1 VTLFLGCFCDHFPK
15 VLISSLTYR
24 YESYVLTVLG
34 FGNSAPLASTPVWA
48 RDFASPQELITEF
61 SHECRIVRKGLD
73 GDLKK
78 AMKDGKP
85 VIIEGLHLDPSIYLM
100 DEGSGGFG
108 MGAIQMKAVPSPT
121 AEKVTVAV
129 SEDRKYLDK
138 DGVAESSKG
147 KAAVSEEA
155 SSQAP
160 IRKPPPKCIVVP
172 IVLKMA
178 DVDHQTLL
186 EEWIASRA
194 NEGGSSPS
202 SEVSCKKSPKVIQ
215 REPLVRY

>member
-1 VTLFLGCFCDHFPK
+1 
-15 VLISSLTYR
+15 
-24 YESYVLTVLG
+24 
-34 FGNSAPLASTPVWA
+34 
-48 RDFASPQELITEF
+48 
-61 SHECRIVRKGLD
+61 
-73 GDLKK
+73 
-78 AMKDGKP
+78 
-85 VIIEGLHLDPSIYLM
+85 
-100 DEGSGGFG
+100 

-194 NEGGSSPS
+194 TEGAEGEKLVEEKENLIRRLQTIQDYITSFEPKGMTVVNLSATSFPQTLDWLHSYLLQCIEEGCGVSPS
-202 SEVSCKKSPKVIQ
+202 PRAGS
-215 REPLVRY
+215 